1 MPATHEAQA
10 ALPSVSGSSGT
21 LKASV
26 SLSEGRHWPGQ
37 VFENPQLSYDQAM
50 QAYVQ
55 ARTQVP
61 VVRES
66 PSAYRTDADAS
77 RHDLKHQE
85 EALRL
90 QRRQLRQ
97 QRHQQDAAWHHLRQQ
112 RHAQKAQRQA
122 LKGKQRRACR
132 ASIQAEDAAW
142 RAQRTL
148 RKAHTD
154 QRHAEDAAWRN
165 ARKDIRAQKET
176 LSAICGWIAI
186 LVIID
191 NCTRQCLGL
200 PLFIAG
206 AHLTA
211 EMVVSA
217 LQAFLPVNLQY
228 LIADR
233 GVHFRAQL
241 LEDCASAKNFI
252 RVLLAPHRPQSNG
265 IAERFIRTLKEALET
280 HSWKDPVQLSD
291 ILQQV
296 NLQYNERPHQ
306 GKELN
311 GLSPNEYDRRRL
323 LV

>member
-132 ASIQAEDAAW
+132 ASIQ
-142 RAQRTL
+142 
-148 RKAHTD
+148 
-154 QRHAEDAAWRN
+154 AEDAAWRN